1 MQQREGRG
9 SDDADRQTR
18 DVGGTIAAGGM
29 VAHRAAQGAD
39 PYDWRALAQDVK
51 AKHYYLLC
59 SDTPQFDYARNYL
72 STEGNVLLGF
82 RR

>member
-1 MQQREGRG
+1 MMRIGRCEML
-9 SDDADRQTR
+9 A
-18 DVGGTIAAGGM
+18 GTIAAGGM

-39 PYDWRALAQDVK
+39 AYDWHALAQDVK
-51 AKHYYLLC
+51 MKYSYLPF
-59 SDTPQFDYARNYL
+59 SDTPRFDYARNYL